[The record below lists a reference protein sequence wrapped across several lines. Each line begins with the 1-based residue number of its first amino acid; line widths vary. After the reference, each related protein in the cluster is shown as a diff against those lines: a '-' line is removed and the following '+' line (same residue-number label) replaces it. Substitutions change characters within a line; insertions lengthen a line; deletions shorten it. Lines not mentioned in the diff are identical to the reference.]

1 MDKKA
6 ELIEDSREGGGGG
19 RRTASGEVVERA
31 ECGHCGTWEERGL
44 VGVVF
49 VRKQSRMIKQGSRSR
64 ELKLL
69 RGFRPPLERLQML
82 DLPFTWLN
90 PLSNSSRRSCP
101 PLLLQVPLP

>member
-1 MDKKA
+1 
-6 ELIEDSREGGGGG
+6 
-19 RRTASGEVVERA
+19 
-31 ECGHCGTWEERGL
+31 
-44 VGVVF
+44 
-49 VRKQSRMIKQGSRSR
+49 MIKQGSRSR